1 MTFATNL
8 VIREEAL
15 PELERALD
23 DMLQRCQAECA
34 LLISRDDGSLITAR
48 GFVRS
53 LDTTSLAALAAGAF
67 ASAREIARL
76 IGEPEFSVLFHQGRR
91 EHIHVGLAGG
101 QALLMVLFNDLTTV
115 GLVRLCGR
123 ECGAKIEQILSRSD
137 GAEAEGGPG

>member
-1 MTFATNL
+1 MTFVTDL
-8 VIREEAL
+8 VISVEAL

-23 DMLQRCQAECA
+23 DMLRRSQAECA

-53 LDTTSLAALAAGAF
+53 LDTTSLAALAAGTF

-76 IGEPEFSVLFHQGRR
+76 IGEPEFSVLFHQGQR
-91 EHIHVGLAGG
+91 EHIHVGIAGEH
-101 QALLMVLFNDLTTV
+101 ALVMILFNDLTTV

-123 ECGAKIEQILSRSD
+123 ECGAEIQDILSRSGD
-137 GAEAEGGPG
+137 PKAEGGPS